1 MSIETTIT
9 RAWQRK
15 AAWLWLLL
23 PISWLYGLLVFLRRQ
38 AYRLGILSSFRA
50 PVPVMVIGNVT
61 VGGSGKTPLI
71 ITLVSYLQRQ
81 GIKVG
86 VISRGYG
93 GDTSQMPAL
102 VTKESLPSTVGDEPC
117 LIVNTTA
124 APMAVCPNRK
134 QAITTLLNA
143 HPDLQLIIADD
154 GLQHYALQRD
164 IEWIV
169 VDVARGFGN
178 EQLLPTGFLREPMSR
193 LKDATVIYHE
203 KPNGVSAL
211 NDSENLAQRLTMQL
225 QPDELYPLLSDDE
238 LVELNVSN
246 IITPLSAKVV
256 PSKGD
261 KVHAISGIGYPQRFF
276 ATLSTLGFDAIGHPF
291 PDHHNF
297 NLSELL
303 QYTEHPMIVTTKDAV
318 KIRTL
323 LVAEISKIGAIK
335 SNETIDID
343 SHSGNDIRALI
354 NRLWVLPV
362 TATLSDACYQTL
374 QQQLTAQ
381 GINMVGSSYDH

>member
-23 PISWLYGLLVFLRRQ
+23 PISWLYGLLVWLRRQ

-71 ITLVSYLQRQ
+71 ITLVSYLQKQ
-81 GIKVG
+81 GVKVG

-102 VTKESLPSTVGDEPC
+102 VTKESLPSIVGDEPC

-134 QAITTLLNA
+134 QAITTLLNT

-178 EQLLPTGFLREPMSR
+178 KQLLPTGFLREPMSR
-193 LKDATVIYHE
+193 LTDATVIYHE
-203 KPNGVSAL
+203 KPNVVSTL
-211 NDSENLAQRLTMQL
+211 NDDENLAQRLTMQL
-225 QPDELYPLLSDDE
+225 RPDDLYPLLSNDE
-238 LVELNVSN
+238 LVELNAAKST
-246 IITPLSAKVV
+246 IPLSSKVV
-256 PSKGD
+256 PLQGD

-276 ATLSTLGFDAIGHPF
+276 VTLSTLGFDVIGHPY

-297 NLSELL
+297 SLSELL

-323 LVAEISKIGAIK
+323 LLAEISKIGAIK
-335 SNETIDID
+335 SNQSID
-343 SHSGNDIRALI
+343 SYSVNDISALI